1 MTRTGIGLAVLTMA
15 FIGVWC
21 EGCQE
26 EQKTAPAGNAGL
38 NQQTSLEN
46 TQLKT
51 ETENLKKQIED
62 LKKQTEQQKQQIA
75 QYDQKNQQMTA
86 KFEQEKAAKEPCIQE
101 KQQLA
106 KCEEEKQQSVKCEKE
121 KQQLAECE
129 EEKQKAEKRY
139 NDELSAL
146 TKKNSELTAE
156 IERQKAELATLKG
169 EITAKPRHLGMV
181 ALVMVGVVTVLGVII
196 AAIIETGRMDKAKAS
211 ILPRAPET
219 PADKKK
225 G

>member
-1 MTRTGIGLAVLTMA
+1 MTRIGVGLAILTMV

-21 EGCQE
+21 GSCQE

-51 ETENLKKQIED
+51 EMENLKKQIED

-75 QYDQKNQQMTA
+75 QSDQKNQQMA
-86 KFEQEKAAKEPCIQE
+86 AQFEQEKQTWQAKAEKEPSAQE

-106 KCEEEKQQSVKCEKE
+106 KF
-121 KQQLAECE
+121 E

-181 ALVMVGVVTVLGVII
+181 ALVMVGIVTVLGVII
-196 AAIIETGRMDKAKAS
+196 AAIIETGRADREN
-211 ILPRAPET
+211 P
-219 PADKKK
+219 PALQQTAVKPTDKKR